1 MRVSRLPDWLSSS
14 VSPEQQGFILQVGL
28 QLSVAFLCGCAIA
41 CIYRLV
47 RPRHAL
53 LPSFPATLVL
63 LAILCALLPLVIGQ
77 NVAWAFGLVGALSI
91 VRFRTAIED
100 THDIAFVIFAVLIG
114 MAVGANNLEV
124 AVIGIL
130 IIGAAAFLVRPGRS
144 KGDWS
149 RTESKLVIRIASNL
163 DPEAGDANE
172 HDTEALATNAIQS
185 SVTHFELLS
194 VSTSKQ
200 GTSME
205 LTYRVQLAGNISP
218 IRFIDELRKIDG
230 VSSASLRL

>member
-1 MRVSRLPDWLSSS
+1 MPAWLSSTI
-14 VSPEQQGFILQVGL
+14 SPEQTNVIFQVAL

-100 THDIAFVIFAVLIG
+100 THDIAFVIFSVLIG

-130 IIGAAAFLVRPGRS
+130 VIGTAAFLVRPGRS
-144 KGDWS
+144 KGDWT
-149 RTESKLVIRIASNL
+149 RTESKLVIRIACN
-163 DPEAGDANE
+163 PESMPNE
-172 HDTEALATNAIQS
+172 FDTETLATNAIQS
-185 SVTHFELLS
+185 SVSHFELLS
-194 VSTSKQ
+194 VTTSKQ

-205 LTYRVQLAGNISP
+205 LTYRVQLEANISP
-218 IRFIDELRKIDG
+218 IRFIDELRKVDG
-230 VSSASLRL
+230 VSSASLRI

>member
-1 MRVSRLPDWLSSS
+1 M
-14 VSPEQQGFILQVGL
+14 LQVAL

-41 CIYRLV
+41 CVYRLV

-149 RTESKLVIRIASNL
+149 RTESKLVLRIASNPEL
-163 DPEAGDANE
+163 QPADPS
-172 HDTEALATNAIQS
+172 HRDTETLATNAIKS
-185 SVTHFELLS
+185 SVSHFELLS
-194 VSTSKQ
+194 VTTSKQ
-200 GTSME
+200 GTAME
-205 LTYRVQLAGNISP
+205 LTYRVQLSASTSP
-218 IRFIDELRKIDG
+218 IRFIDELRNVDG
-230 VSSASLRL
+230 VTSASLRL